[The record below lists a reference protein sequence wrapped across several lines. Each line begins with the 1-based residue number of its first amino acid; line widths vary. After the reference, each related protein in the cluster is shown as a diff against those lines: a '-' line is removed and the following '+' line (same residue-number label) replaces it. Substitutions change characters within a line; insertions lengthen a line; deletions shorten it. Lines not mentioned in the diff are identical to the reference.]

1 MRTRRLYRRS
11 LAGLVLLL
19 PLALWTASGE
29 GLLDYLRSR
38 AVDETV
44 VAAGGRQDYGG
55 SSWRIDGFQSWS
67 GVLPA
72 EAAAPG
78 LNLQA
83 ASLPPGVHLLRVRV
97 ALRPGDAEAVKHL
110 DRCELELADSRGRR
124 WKPQPAPLKRR
135 EFPARCSGSLSD
147 PPQVAL
153 EFRFEQDFLLPG
165 DAVDDVAAVIRLG
178 AEKPRLLRL
187 QLR

>member
-11 LAGLVLLL
+11 LAGLIVLL

-29 GLLDYLRSR
+29 GLLDYLRSQ

-44 VAAGGRQDYGG
+44 VAAGGRRDYGG
-55 SSWRIDGFQSWS
+55 SSWRIDGFQAWS

-97 ALRPGDAEAVKHL
+97 ALRPGDAQAVKNL
-110 DRCELELADSRGRR
+110 DRCELELSDSRGRR

-135 EFPARCSGSLSD
+135 ELPTRCNGSFSD

-153 EFRFEQDFLLPG
+153 EFRFEQDFLLPE
-165 DAVDDVAAVIRLG
+165 DALNDVSAVIRLG